1 MRDNNNPSYNFVMTT
16 DWMFVSPRDKGDYFG
31 DDHKIAV
38 NSTGM
43 VGLLLT
49 KSPEESEFLERVGP
63 STILAAVGKPWASK
77 NTKWKI
83 IVP

>member
-1 MRDNNNPSYNFVMTT
+1 MTT
-16 DWMFVSPRDKGDYFG
+16 DWMFVSPRDKDDYRG
-31 DDHKIAV
+31 EDHKIAV

-63 STILAAVGKPWASK
+63 STILAAVGKPWASN
-77 NTKWKI
+77 NTK
-83 IVP
+83 